1 MVWETSEPIVVPVDF
16 SGMSVTAIATALRL
30 AQDRNQIHVLH
41 VVPVL
46 DQIAPDMEHLAIPSD
61 ADRQASVRQHFSE
74 FLSKHGFPGLRQVVL
89 DGQPGVQI
97 AEYAK
102 GTDCNSL
109 TWLWWRQ
116 TPTAWFRCRKC
127 CPSVRMSGSGI
138 AQTRCRIA
146 WSQRLFLRSS

>member
-61 ADRQASVRQHFSE
+61 ADREA
-74 FLSKHGFPGLRQVVL
+74 
-89 DGQPGVQI
+89 
-97 AEYAK
+97 
-102 GTDCNSL
+102 
-109 TWLWWRQ
+109 
-116 TPTAWFRCRKC
+116 
-127 CPSVRMSGSGI
+127 
-138 AQTRCRIA
+138 
-146 WSQRLFLRSS
+146 

>member
-1 MVWETSEPIVVPVDF
+1 MVWEISEPIVVPVDF

-102 GTDCNSL
+102 GISAGLIVIPSHGYGGVKRLLLGSVAENAVRLSE
-109 TWLWWRQ
+109 
-116 TPTAWFRCRKC
+116 
-127 CPSVRMSGSGI
+127 CPV
-138 AQTRCRIA
+138 
-146 WSQRLFLRSS
+146 LVLRRPDAE